1 VLFAPIGFTW
11 LGLTGSAI
19 RPTRHQLGPGRTR
32 QGPGPGPEDHRVL
45 PHPRDATGFV

>member
-32 QGPGPGPEDHRVL
+32 QGPGLGL
-45 PHPRDATGFV
+45 